1 MYNLCSFAQTFIQ
14 IKIINLDEFV
24 TQCRNNYYISNMYN
38 SPPIEIIISH
48 PTEQPKKISI
58 DRNNHL
64 IDRLKKRRTNIMY
77 DVTFSRHTMY
87 QLFMPRVFF
96 SLKIMAQEMET
107 LDPLHA

>member
-1 MYNLCSFAQTFIQ
+1 
-14 IKIINLDEFV
+14 
-24 TQCRNNYYISNMYN
+24 MYN

-48 PTEQPKKISI
+48 PTEQPKKIST

-64 IDRLKKRRTNIMY
+64 KRRTSIIY
-77 DVTFSRHTMY
+77 DVTFSRCYTMY
-87 QLFMPRVFF
+87 QLFILRVFF

>member
-1 MYNLCSFAQTFIQ
+1 
-14 IKIINLDEFV
+14 
-24 TQCRNNYYISNMYN
+24 MYN

-48 PTEQPKKISI
+48 PTEQPKKIST

-64 IDRLKKRRTNIMY
+64 INQLKKRRTSIIYN
-77 DVTFSRHTMY
+77 VTFSRCYTMY
-87 QLFMPRVFF
+87 QLFILRVFF

>member
-1 MYNLCSFAQTFIQ
+1 MYNLYSFAQTFIQ
-14 IKIINLDEFV
+14 IKITNLDEFV
-24 TQCRNNYYISNMYN
+24 TQCRNNYYTSNISN
-38 SPPIEIIISH
+38 SPPIKIIISH
-48 PTEQPKKISI
+48 PTEQPKKIST

-64 IDRLKKRRTNIMY
+64 IDRLKKRRTNIIY

-96 SLKIMAQEMET
+96 SLKIMAQKMET